1 MSKINNLN
9 RNKKKVAIALSG
21 GVDSAAAAA
30 ILKSQ
35 GYDCLGIF
43 LKFWHEAENE
53 EENKCCS
60 AQATDDARRVA
71 QKLGFP
77 FYVLNFKMPFKK
89 SVVDEFLKQYK
100 NGLTPNPCVRCN
112 QFIKFGLLLQK
123 ARLLG
128 CDYLAT
134 GHYVRL
140 TKSVTRNKR
149 QGTRETKGNL
159 SRVAC
164 RLSLRQAKDKQKDQS
179 YFLYTLKQSQL
190 KHLLFPLGNY
200 TKARARALAKKYRLP
215 VYDKPESQEICF
227 VQEKKHYNFLKRH
240 LKLKPGPIKEKTG
253 KILGGHE
260 GLPLYTLGQRK
271 GIKIG
276 GTGPF
281 YVSKINYQTN
291 TLYVSSDLNDKLFL
305 TKKFKIKDINWLS
318 GQAPKAGQKLGVRLR
333 HQAKII
339 PAKLKGQTVYL
350 ARLQRAVA
358 PGQSAVFYAGQELLG
373 GGGIKKPINLR
384 DRTRLVE

>member
-1 MSKINNLN
+1 MPKIDKLN
-9 RNKKKVAIALSG
+9 KNRKKAAIALSG

-43 LKFWHEAENE
+43 MKFWHESETGK
-53 EENKCCS
+53 ENKCCS
-60 AQATDDARRVA
+60 VQAAADARRVA

-89 SVVDEFLKQYK
+89 AVVDEFLKQYQ

-112 QFIKFGLLLQK
+112 QFIKFGLLLKK
-123 ARLLG
+123 AKMLG

-140 TKSVTRNKR
+140 TKLETRDKR
-149 QGTRETKGNL
+149 QETRKAKGNL
-159 SRVAC
+159 LLVAC
-164 RLSLRQAKDKQKDQS
+164 HLSLRQAKDKQKDQS

-190 KHLLFPLGNY
+190 KHLLFPLGDY
-200 TKARARALAKKYRLP
+200 TKTEARKLAQKYRLP

-227 VQEKKHYNFLKRH
+227 VPEKKHYDFLKRH
-240 LKLKPGPIKEKTG
+240 LKLKPGPIKDQAGKT
-253 KILGGHE
+253 LGRHE

-281 YVSKINYQTN
+281 YVVKLDYKTN
-291 TLYVSSDLNDKLFL
+291 AVYVSSQISDALLLRD
-305 TKKFKIKDINWLS
+305 KFKIKNANWLS
-318 GQAPKAGQKLGVRLR
+318 GKAPKAGQKIGVRIR

-339 PAKLKGQTVYL
+339 PAKLNGQTVYL
-350 ARLQRAVA
+350 AKPQRAVA

-373 GGGIKKPINLR
+373 GGVIA
-384 DRTRLVE
+384 